1 MPKIMNLI
9 ELQQV
14 SKGFSEG
21 LFNKRTVLDGV
32 DLTVLQGDFVVLR
45 GVNGSGKSTMIKII
59 LGLQKP
65 DSGNVR
71 LFGQSPTTPEAKLS
85 VGTIFQEVTPP
96 NSLKVKELI
105 NLVRSYYPDSKSVQ
119 EVLEIVGLKDKQN
132 VFPTDLSGGQKQ
144 RLYFAIS
151 LVGNPQLL
159 ILDGKPSGVHE
170 ELRVPGSR

>member
-1 MPKIMNLI
+1 MNLI

-85 VGTIFQEVTPP
+85 VGTIFQEVTD
-96 NSLKVKELI
+96 
-105 NLVRSYYPDSKSVQ
+105 RKSV
-119 EVLEIVGLKDKQN
+119 V
-132 VFPTDLSGGQKQ
+132 
-144 RLYFAIS
+144 
-151 LVGNPQLL
+151 
-159 ILDGKPSGVHE
+159 
-170 ELRVPGSR
+170 